1 MDVIEELLRDHWH
14 VCHACANRYWNES
27 FNGLLLPQPPQ
38 CPACDAPM
46 RSPQVI
52 WTGSADKILLS
63 LGGGPC
69 ENYEDTFTEFAVFKL
84 VRTDADIDV
93 VLDAVRAAIPRII
106 KTIGRRAEPPWWAD
120 QMDDR
125 RLEFERLDAAIRAA
139 EDRVVEQVES
149 GLLERRL
156 GELRERTA
164 ALLRAELEH
173 HRYVHATRTGHGTCE
188 AHSDDQRSCNDAG
201 ESSAPGNASKPSRES

>member
-1 MDVIEELLRDHWH
+1 MDIIEELLRDHWH

-27 FNGLLLPQPPQ
+27 INGLLFPQPPQ

-46 RSPQVI
+46 RSSQEVI

-69 ENYEDTFTEFAVFKL
+69 ENYEDTFTEFAILRL
-84 VRTDADIDV
+84 VRTDTDIDA
-93 VLDAVRAAIPRII
+93 VLDAIRAAIPRIN
-106 KTIGRRAEPPWWAD
+106 KEIGRRAEPPWWANEVG
-120 QMDDR
+120 DR
-125 RLEFERLDAAIRAA
+125 RVEFERLGAMTRAA

-156 GELRERTA
+156 GELRERTI

-173 HRYVHATRTGHGTCE
+173 HRYIHAARTSHGTTAAC
-188 AHSDDQRSCNDAG
+188 
-201 ESSAPGNASKPSRES
+201 ESSAPGNATKPTGES